1 MRDPYSVL
9 GVKRNAGAD
18 EIKAAWRSK
27 AKSIHPDQNRD
38 DPNATQRFAEVG
50 QAYDMLKDPEKRNHY
65 DQQRSKA
72 EARVRE
78 QTIMQQRQ
86 AAREAAER
94 ARVAKE
100 NAERV
105 LAELAR
111 AEAEKA
117 RADKAAQAYPQTAE
131 KSAAQASTQSKA
143 EKAAQPGAQTATAE
157 KPIGPKPTTAEDP
170 EDMVSRIFGES
181 PEAAAVAESLRR
193 DDAGEKSDHP
203 EGGEHQ
209 TAGARNAASTR
220 PLAAIDLLTSLVR
233 RIRGVQPPP
242 EKAPD
247 LSVEAPV
254 AILDLLN
261 QTAIPVTLS
270 DGRELRVNLEGG
282 LRDGDVVRLK
292 GQGLKIQGMQRGDVT
307 VTLRVQKTEK
317 FRVEGFDIHTV
328 LPITLENAVL
338 GCETTVETPTGEVEI
353 TIPPWSGSDQVIRLD
368 NLGLPDAEG
377 GRGALAVELRVLL
390 WEKPDDKVTDLMRV
404 MREGLFL

>member
-117 RADKAAQAYPQTAE
+117 RADKAAQAAAQTAE
-131 KSAAQASTQSKA
+131 KSAAQASAQSKA
-143 EKAAQPGAQTATAE
+143 EKAAQTGTAE
-157 KPIGPKPTTAEDP
+157 KPVGPKPTAGEGP
-170 EDMVSRIFGES
+170 EEIISRIFGES
-181 PEAAAVAESLRR
+181 PEAAAAAESLRR
-193 DDAGEKSDHP
+193 DDAGERTDHP
-203 EGGEHQ
+203 EGSEPQ
-209 TAGARNAASTR
+209 AAGARNAASTR
-220 PLAAIDLLTSLVR
+220 PLAAMELLTSLVR

-247 LSVEAPV
+247 LSVEASV

-270 DGRELRVNLEGG
+270 DGRELRVNLDGG
-282 LRDGDVVRLK
+282 LRDGDIVRLK
-292 GQGLKIQGMQRGDVT
+292 GQGLKIQGMQRGDVA

-338 GCETTVETPTGEVEI
+338 GCETKVETPTGEVEI